1 VSEGSGQRQVM
12 AAETLLQVIGVTLK
26 RVPNLRLETLIIFLA
41 VCVNEGIGVKD
52 LVYICGLSDSMVSRA
67 VDSLC
72 RTESGELLAV
82 VRHATDGRRRLV
94 YLSENGRA
102 LAQEVEALL
111 GIS

>member
-1 VSEGSGQRQVM
+1 MSGVQSQVI
-12 AAETLLQVIGVTLK
+12 AAGVLLQALGIALK

-72 RTESGELLAV
+72 GPDGLLTV

-94 YLSENGRA
+94 YLSDRGTALQQEIHTV
-102 LAQEVEALL
+102 LAQIVEA
-111 GIS
+111 